1 MYNSPFGAETIECGV
16 SFPDPPKNVEYM
28 SADPVALNLVIAA
41 SIGKKPVPP
50 PKLESNAPV
59 VIGYPVPK
67 TIPPPK
73 RLLFGSGVAV
83 NPQLSAVD
91 PEKVEKVKL
100 GSMYR
105 RSDES
110 YPSGKTKEMRFS

>member
-16 SFPDPPKNVEYM
+16 SFPAPPRKVEYNK
-28 SADPVALNLVIAA
+28 AEPLALNFVIAA
-41 SIGKKPVPP
+41 SMGKNPVPP

-59 VIGYPVPK
+59 VIGYPVPN
-67 TIPPPK
+67 TIPPPN

-110 YPSGKTKEMRFS
+110 YPSGKTKEMDGW